1 MFPSHD
7 RQVMEATDEEGWF
20 TRNLDWDESED
31 RVEFKKQMSL
41 KPSMQLPT
49 SRSSVGMKV
58 NIGGKDY
65 LIESPILDQQNN
77 PATQAMKDLNTFLET
92 PENSRALLK
101 LGPNTI
107 VEAVKTDQGFNG
119 DTHNGFNVEFIQHA
133 LHYGPDGAPI
143 GSTPIGT
150 ISAGDLRDHYIQ
162 NMMIQDPF
170 GNRGVLPSGYKKQ
183 P

>member
-1 MFPSHD
+1 MFGLSKDNIEDPGLGLLENVLWYPQGDDDSKEPMTT

-133 LHYGPDGAPI
+133 LHYG
-143 GSTPIGT
+143 
-150 ISAGDLRDHYIQ
+150 LR
-162 NMMIQDPF
+162 
-170 GNRGVLPSGYKKQ
+170 S
-183 P
+183 